1 MLALVPFALGGGS
14 VSCQV
19 GEGRRL
25 LVLRCG
31 RVSDDDIDEE
41 GISTRDILD
50 VSAGT
55 ARITVTVVDFADLIL
70 HAKVTLLD
78 ARIEFLDKL
87 VERIADGVVTI
98 VTYPLVETTAE
109 GMKGV
114 LSSIEGLVARAHM
127 VESRGVVGRADAKL
141 GSGDASEL
149 VGGEVH
155 LRAKGDGGVDKASGA
170 VGGAEHPCSVLE

>member
-55 ARITVTVVDFADLIL
+55 ARITVTVVDLADFIL

-78 ARIEFLDKL
+78 ARVEFLDKL
-87 VERIADGVVTI
+87 VELIADGVVTI
-98 VTYPLVETTAE
+98 VTYPLVSPQQHRRTCCT
-109 GMKGV
+109 
-114 LSSIEGLVARAHM
+114 RTH
-127 VESRGVVGRADAKL
+127 GR
-141 GSGDASEL
+141 
-149 VGGEVH
+149 VQGG
-155 LRAKGDGGVDKASGA
+155 RW
-170 VGGAEHPCSVLE
+170 